1 MDSTRDKRRKKRKS
15 WSTQFSNHAHILPRI
30 TNLPLRTF
38 SNYPRSKT
46 FESHFSHIS
55 PVKIR
60 RKRRNRDYSLGKT
73 NVEARSNEWAKG
85 SKGIRIILLERQG
98 SNPLS
103 VHRASLP
110 FLPFRGRGK
119 KLNGAVPWKAPVA
132 ILGPRKADFY
142 PPSSPVTCCFRA
154 IEISRGADDHRW
166 GTEIGNGTRWTLVR
180 RRRSTAGQ
188 KFTAKRG

>member
-1 MDSTRDKRRKKRKS
+1 MQFSPVIRDSKTLKNVKNRCRNFERKINASKRWIQRVIKEGKKRKS

-119 KLNGAVPWKAPVA
+119 KLNGAVP
-132 ILGPRKADFY
+132 
-142 PPSSPVTCCFRA
+142 
-154 IEISRGADDHRW
+154 
-166 GTEIGNGTRWTLVR
+166 
-180 RRRSTAGQ
+180 
-188 KFTAKRG
+188 